1 MNAFRGI
8 EWVLLVFSGVLGAV
22 VGSFLNACIHR
33 LPRGLGLLHPQRSF
47 CPGCE
52 RTIPWHENL
61 PVVSWIFL
69 RGRCSG
75 CGWRIPVRYFAV
87 EVLTA
92 ALFTAVWWR
101 FGWPLAGVW
110 WVFAGLLV
118 AATFID
124 FEHMII
130 PDEITLGGVVAG
142 LGLCLIVPEA
152 MNAVA
157 WWRAGLESL
166 VGAVAGFVV
175 LFLVVEGGKVVFG
188 KKRHRFG
195 EPEPFEWRHDGERV
209 WVSLAGEEFE
219 WSEVFS
225 RERDELR
232 ITLAGAATVDGCERD
247 CGELVFTHDRLVTG
261 GDMIA
266 LEEINHITGRMRA
279 VVIPREAMG
288 FGDVKFLACIGAFV
302 GWQGVLFTLF
312 AGSVIGSVAGVVGI
326 CLQRDG
332 SGARLPF
339 GPFLA
344 LGALVWVFAGRAL
357 VDWYFGI
364 LHAGRFAAVF

>member
-1 MNAFRGI
+1 MSAFRGI
-8 EWVLLVFSGVLGAV
+8 EWMLMVFAAVLGAV

-33 LPRGLGLLHPQRSF
+33 LPRSVGLLHPRRSF

-52 RTIPWHENL
+52 RTIPWQENL

-75 CGWRIPVRYFAV
+75 CEWKIPARYFVV

-92 ALFTAVWWR
+92 ILFTVVWWR

-130 PDEITLGGVVAG
+130 PDEITLGGVLVG
-142 LGLCLIVPEA
+142 LGVCLIVPEA
-152 MNAVA
+152 MNAPV

-166 VGAVAGFVV
+166 AGAAVGFVV

-195 EPEPFEWRHDGERV
+195 EPEPFEWRHDGDRARIF
-209 WVSLAGEEFE
+209 LAGEEFE

-232 ITLAGAATVDGCERD
+232 ITLAGVATVDGRESD
-247 CGELVFTHDRLVTG
+247 SGELVFTHDRVVVCG
-261 GDMIA
+261 ESVA
-266 LEEINHITGRMRA
+266 LENLERIDGRMREL
-279 VVIPREAMG
+279 VIPREAMG

-312 AGSVIGSVAGVVGI
+312 AGSLIGSVAGLAGV
-326 CLQRDG
+326 CLCRDR

-344 LGALVWVFAGRAL
+344 LGALIWVFAGEAL
-357 VDWYFGI
+357 MEWYFG
-364 LHAGRFAAVF
+364 LLRAGRFAVDF